1 LTCRPLASTLATVE
15 IPPRRRGPWRAQG
28 PGQARH
34 LVPNAFGV
42 PDALVGLAAG
52 FVLASVLVSAVAAL
66 SGHPGRTSGVGSD
79 VASLLGLWTGLVG
92 AAVVASRRAARP
104 GGEAPTAPR
113 PRRAGAGAGERAASR
128 TGARAGV
135 VTLLRDDYGWT
146 VRLWPDVP
154 VGIAVGLVS
163 QYALVPL
170 FELPLLPF
178 VPHLFTRL
186 GAPAVS
192 LTSGAHGAGLVL
204 LGVLV
209 CLGSPVVEELYF
221 RGLLLRGL
229 AGRLAGLGG
238 RLGPV
243 LSVVVVGIV
252 FGLVH
257 FEALQLLALVGFGVV
272 LGALAWRTGRLGPGT
287 VAHIAFNTAA
297 FVSVAR
303 AH

>member
-1 LTCRPLASTLATVE
+1 M
-15 IPPRRRGPWRAQG
+15 PRRLPGPQLWRR
-28 PGQARH
+28 PGGERSG

-42 PDALVGLAAG
+42 PEALVGLAVG

-66 SGHPGRTSGVGSD
+66 SGHPGRSSGVGSD
-79 VASLLGLWTGLVG
+79 VASLLGLWAGLAG
-92 AAVVASRRAARP
+92 AAVVASRRGTRPDVLASALRSRGPSVARDGGQSAAHP
-104 GGEAPTAPR
+104 GVLA
-113 PRRAGAGAGERAASR
+113 
-128 TGARAGV
+128 
-135 VTLLRDDYGWT
+135 LLRADYGLT

-154 VGIAVGLVS
+154 LGVAVGLVS
-163 QYALVPL
+163 QYGLVPL

-209 CLGSPVVEELYF
+209 CLGSPLVEELYF

-229 AGRLAGLGG
+229 AGRLLGIG
-238 RLGPV
+238 ARLGPV
-243 LSVVVVGIV
+243 VSVLLVGVV

-272 LGALAWRTGRLGPGT
+272 LGTLAWRTGRLGPGI
-287 VAHIAFNTAA
+287 VAHVAFNTAA